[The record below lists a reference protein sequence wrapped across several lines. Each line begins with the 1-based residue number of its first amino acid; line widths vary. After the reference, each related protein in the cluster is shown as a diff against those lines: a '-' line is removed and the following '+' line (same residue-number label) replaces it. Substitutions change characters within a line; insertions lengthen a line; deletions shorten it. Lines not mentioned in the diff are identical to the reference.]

1 MITVCAAAHPC
12 AKLVRSDNRALWGTL
27 FMLFIWQHTE
37 KKAESCLDSIKKCSV
52 VCIMYLYLVMGGES
66 VFVVI
71 KQHLHH
77 RIFCLRKRGK
87 KLIFFCHVFSPLQCS
102 KDASGISIFHSNG
115 TTRSLISN
123 GFSWPCTIV
132 TVLLASVQ
140 MCDGSRFFQ
149 ISLKIHAVGAFLLGC
164 LRRQTSL

>member
-1 MITVCAAAHPC
+1 MEQCKKELVKRGEKWEGARKKRKKRKLGSETESMRAEESEERLVNMITVCAAAHPC

-87 KLIFFCHVFSPLQCS
+87 KLIFFLSCFFSPPMFKRCQWHL
-102 KDASGISIFHSNG
+102 N
-115 TTRSLISN
+115 
-123 GFSWPCTIV
+123 FSFKWDY
-132 TVLLASVQ
+132 Q
-140 MCDGSRFFQ
+140 EFNQ
-149 ISLKIHAVGAFLLGC
+149 
-164 LRRQTSL
+164 

>member
-1 MITVCAAAHPC
+1 MRRCQKKRKKRKLGSETESMRAEESEERLVNMITVCAAAHPC

-87 KLIFFCHVFSPLQCS
+87 KLIFFVMFFLPSNVQKMPV
-102 KDASGISIFHSNG
+102 AS
-115 TTRSLISN
+115 
-123 GFSWPCTIV
+123 
-132 TVLLASVQ
+132 Q
-140 MCDGSRFFQ
+140 FFIQ
-149 ISLKIHAVGAFLLGC
+149 WDYQEFN
-164 LRRQTSL
+164 Q